1 MSGKFSPKDK
11 KPAFKVI
18 QDEKPVEKINLNFKK
33 KKKEEPAYTLKPNQR
48 AFKVPET
55 KKPEEKEKEPQQIE
69 SKPKFEFDQDKYDE
83 ENKNIKEAEDTGLA
97 DCGFKIGGGKK
108 FGMKMDPSKAASI
121 LSKF

>member
-55 KKPEEKEKEPQQIE
+55 KKPEEKESLKPILSTLDVGGNWFE
-69 SKPKFEFDQDKYDE
+69 SLFGFSEKPDDYEH
-83 ENKNIKEAEDTGLA
+83 NKNN
-97 DCGFKIGGGKK
+97 F
-108 FGMKMDPSKAASI
+108 I
-121 LSKF
+121 LN